1 MSAPYTSDEPGRAEV
16 DAMCGPVLLE
26 FGDNFCGFC
35 RAAQPAI
42 ARALEER
49 PDVRHIKVADGRGR
63 PLGRSFGVKLW
74 PTLVFLQD
82 GREVERLVRPVD
94 HHPVAKALRA
104 LGDGA
109 A

>member
-1 MSAPYTSDEPGRAEV
+1 MQATYTSDEPTRSAV
-16 DAMCGPVLLE
+16 DTMPGPVLLE
-26 FGDNFCGFC
+26 FGDAFCGFC

-42 ARALEER
+42 ARALQER
-49 PDVRHIKVADGRGR
+49 PDVRHLKIADGRGR

-82 GREVERLVRPVD
+82 GIERERLVRPID

-104 LGDGA
+104 LDGGA